1 MIIKDYHHALEASSM
16 TLVKRENVNENQVS
30 TFLHNKLLDNLK
42 DETNIER
49 RRKINQYL
57 YLLCYLKRKLTKT

>member
-1 MIIKDYHHALEASSM
+1 MIIKDYHHALEASLM
-16 TLVKRENVNENQVS
+16 TLVKKENVNENQVS
-30 TFLHNKLLDNLK
+30 TFLHNILLDNLK

-49 RRKINQYL
+49 QREINQYL